1 VLRQIRWAAAI
12 LTAAALVGPTQADPK
27 PKASEKTTCGDHGT
41 NLHFEASP
49 SDAARK
55 ALKDEKLV
63 FVLHISGHFEDSD
76 YT

>member
-1 VLRQIRWAAAI
+1 
-12 LTAAALVGPTQADPK
+12 LTGTASADPK
-27 PKASEKTTCGDHGT
+27 NKASDKPTCGDHGT

-55 ALKDEKLV
+55 ALKEEKLV